1 MIRRKKEGKYGFTG
15 TEGWLG
21 KRAYDLHILLF
32 FLFYYE
38 IYSIGILRK
47 AGIQLLQINTSL

>member
-1 MIRRKKEGKYGFTG
+1 M
-15 TEGWLG
+15 G
-21 KRAYDLHILLF
+21 KRAYNLHIILF

-47 AGIQLLQINTSL
+47 AGIQLLQINISLGT

>member
-1 MIRRKKEGKYGFTG
+1 M
-15 TEGWLG
+15 G

-38 IYSIGILRK
+38 IYLIGIFRK
-47 AGIQLLQINTSL
+47 AGIRLLKINISLGT